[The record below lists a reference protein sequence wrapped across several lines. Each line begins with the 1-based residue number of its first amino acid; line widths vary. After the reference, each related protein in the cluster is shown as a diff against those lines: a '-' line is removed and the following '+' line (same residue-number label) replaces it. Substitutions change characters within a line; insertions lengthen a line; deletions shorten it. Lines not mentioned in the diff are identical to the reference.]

1 MDTNYKRICGPLLKD
16 KSSKEKQMDTSL
28 FRGETIAEV
37 VRAGLVESVHSG
49 HLLELDEKGQ
59 VVKSLGSVHIPVY
72 PRSSVK
78 ALQASAMV
86 RAGLKL
92 SAEQLA
98 VVCASHS
105 GSEEHFTVIRS
116 ILSAHKLDE
125 SAFRNPTDFPL
136 GEKERR
142 AWGDKA
148 PTQLAQNC
156 SGKHAGMLATC
167 VVNGWDTNNYTDPTH
182 PLQQLIV
189 EEFETVARE
198 KIQYLTADGCGAPL
212 FALSMAGLAQGIHTI
227 TISNDPVHQEVVSAC
242 RSNPLMIAGEGRLTT
257 RLMRAVPGLFM
268 KEGAEGVEV
277 LSMPDGRTLVIKCAD
292 GSWRPMGPIITATFK
307 RWGVEAP
314 DENVYVYGG
323 GKVVGQ
329 VEAR

>member
-1 MDTNYKRICGPLLKD
+1 
-16 KSSKEKQMDTSL
+16 MDTSI

-49 HLLELDEKGQ
+49 HLVELDAQGQ
-59 VVKSLGSVHIPVY
+59 IIKSLGSIHAPIY

-92 SAEQLA
+92 KPEQLA

-105 GSEEHFTVIRS
+105 GSEEHFKVILS
-116 ILSAHKLDE
+116 ILADHGLDE
-125 SAFRNPTDFPL
+125 SAFRNAVDTPL
-136 GEKERR
+136 GEPERR
-142 AWGDKA
+142 AWGDK
-148 PTQLAQNC
+148 PKTQLAQNC
-156 SGKHAGMLATC
+156 SGKHSGMLATC
-167 VVNGWDTNNYTDPTH
+167 VVNGWDTNTYTDPDH
-182 PLQQLIV
+182 PLQKLIV
-189 EEFETVARE
+189 EEFEVLARE
-198 KIQYLTADGCGAPL
+198 KVQYLTADGCGAPL
-212 FALSMAGLAQGIHTI
+212 FALSLSGLAQAIHTI
-227 TISNDPVHQEVVSAC
+227 TVSTDPVYQEVVNAC
-242 RSNPLMIAGEGRLTT
+242 RANPLMIAGEGRLTT
-257 RLMRAVPGLFM
+257 RLMEAVPGLFM

-292 GSWRPMGPIITATFK
+292 GSWRPMGPIITATFE

-314 DENVYVYGG
+314 DENVYIYGG

-329 VEAR
+329 VVAK

>member
-1 MDTNYKRICGPLLKD
+1 MDN
-16 KSSKEKQMDTSL
+16 SVFE
-28 FRGETIAEV
+28 GEVIAQV
-37 VRAGLVESVHSG
+37 IRAGLVESVHHG
-49 HLLELDEKGQ
+49 HLIELDSSGD
-59 VVKSLGSVHIPVY
+59 VVRTLGSVHAPIY

-78 ALQASAMV
+78 SMQASAMV

-92 SAEQLA
+92 KPEQLA

-105 GSEEHFTVIRS
+105 GSEEHFKVITS
-116 ILSAHKLDE
+116 ILTDHGLDVT
-125 SAFRNPTDFPL
+125 AFRNATDTPL

-142 AWGDKA
+142 AWGETA

-167 VVNGWDTNNYTDPTH
+167 VVNGWDTDNYTSPEH
-182 PLQQLIV
+182 PLQKLIV
-189 EEFETVARE
+189 EEFETLARE
-198 KIQYLTADGCGAPL
+198 KVQFLTADGCGAPL
-212 FALSMAGLAQGIHTI
+212 FALSLTGLARAIHTI
-227 TISNDPVHQEVVSAC
+227 TVSDDPVYQEVVSAC
-242 RSNPLMIAGEGRLTT
+242 RANPLMIAGEGRLTT

-292 GSWRPMGPIITATFK
+292 GSWRPMGPIVTATFK
-307 RWGVEAP
+307 KWGVEAP
-314 DENVYVYGG
+314 DENVYIYGG

-329 VEAR
+329 VEAI

>member
-1 MDTNYKRICGPLLKD
+1 MEASVL
-16 KSSKEKQMDTSL
+16 
-28 FRGETIAEV
+28 RGETIAEV

-49 HLLELDEKGQ
+49 HLVELDAKGQ
-59 VVKSLGSVHIPVY
+59 ITKSLGAIHAPIY

-92 SAEQLA
+92 KPQQLA

-105 GSEEHFTVIRS
+105 GSDEHFKVILS
-116 ILSAHKLDE
+116 ILSDHNLDE
-125 SAFRNPTDFPL
+125 SAFRNATDFPL
-136 GEKERR
+136 GDKERR
-142 AWGDKA
+142 AWGDKPA
-148 PTQLAQNC
+148 TQLAQNC

-167 VVNGWDTNNYTDPTH
+167 VVNGWDTNTYTQPDH
-182 PLQQLIV
+182 PLQKLIV
-189 EEFETVARE
+189 EEFETLARE
-198 KIQYLTADGCGAPL
+198 KVQYLTADGCGAPL
-212 FALSMAGLAQGIHTI
+212 FALSLAGLAQAIHTI
-227 TISNDPVHQEVVSAC
+227 TVSPDPVYQEVVSAC
-242 RSNPLMIAGEGRLTT
+242 RANPLMIAGEGRLTT
-257 RLMRAVPGLFM
+257 RLMKAVPGLFM

-292 GSWRPMGPIITATFK
+292 GSWRPMGPIITATFE

-314 DENVYVYGG
+314 DENTYIYGG

-329 VEAR
+329 VVAK

>member
-1 MDTNYKRICGPLLKD
+1 MD
-16 KSSKEKQMDTSL
+16 SSI
-28 FRGETIAEV
+28 FRGETLAEV
-37 VRAGLVESVHSG
+37 TRAGLVESVHSG
-49 HLLELDEKGQ
+49 HLLELDSSGNI
-59 VVKSLGSVHIPVY
+59 VKSIGSVHAPIY

-92 SAEQLA
+92 TPEQLA

-105 GSEEHFTVIRS
+105 GSEEHFRVITS
-116 ILSAHKLDE
+116 ILSDHKLDE
-125 SAFRNPTDFPL
+125 SNFRNAVDTPL
-136 GEKERR
+136 GEPERR
-142 AWGDKA
+142 AWGDK
-148 PTQLAQNC
+148 PKTQLAQNC

-167 VVNGWDTNNYTDPTH
+167 VVNGWDTNTYTDPDH
-182 PLQQLIV
+182 PLQKLIV
-189 EEFETVARE
+189 SEFETLARE
-198 KIQYLTADGCGAPL
+198 KIQFLTADGCGAPL
-212 FALSMAGLAQGIHTI
+212 FALTLVGLAQSIHAI
-227 TISNDPVHQEVVSAC
+227 TVSRDPVHQEVVSAC
-242 RSNPLMIAGEGRLTT
+242 RTNPLMIAGEGRLTT

-292 GSWRPMGPIITATFK
+292 GSWRPMGPIITATFE

-323 GKVVGQ
+323 GKIVGKIE
-329 VEAR
+329 VK

>member
-1 MDTNYKRICGPLLKD
+1 MTD
-16 KSSKEKQMDTSL
+16 SSL

-37 VRAGLVESVHSG
+37 VRAGLIESVHSG
-49 HLLELDEKGQ
+49 HLLELDSSGQ
-59 VVKSLGSVHIPVY
+59 VVKSIGSVHIPVY

-78 ALQASAMV
+78 SLQAAAMV

-92 SAEQLA
+92 KPEQLA

-105 GSEEHFTVIRS
+105 GSEEHFRVITS
-116 ILSAHKLDE
+116 ILADHGLDE
-125 SAFRNPTDFPL
+125 SALRNAVDYPL
-136 GEKERR
+136 GEPERR
-142 AWGDKA
+142 AWGDKEK
-148 PTQLAQNC
+148 TQLAQNC
-156 SGKHAGMLATC
+156 SGKHSGMLATC
-167 VVNGWDTNNYTDPTH
+167 VVNGWDTNTYTDPDH
-182 PLQQLIV
+182 PLQKLIV
-189 EEFETVARE
+189 AEFETLARE
-198 KIQYLTADGCGAPL
+198 KVQYLTADGCGAPL
-212 FALSMAGLAQGIHTI
+212 FALSIAGLAQAIHTI
-227 TISNDPVHQEVVSAC
+227 TVSDDPVYQEVVSAC
-242 RSNPLMIAGEGRLTT
+242 RANPLMIAGEGRLTT

-314 DENVYVYGG
+314 DESVYVYGG

-329 VEAR
+329 IEAK

>member
-1 MDTNYKRICGPLLKD
+1 
-16 KSSKEKQMDTSL
+16 MDTSV

-49 HLLELDEKGQ
+49 HLIELDSSGS
-59 VVKSLGSVHIPVY
+59 VVKSLGSVHAPVY

-78 ALQASAMV
+78 SLQASAMV

-92 SAEQLA
+92 KPEQLA

-105 GSEEHFTVIRS
+105 GSEEHFRVIRS
-116 ILSAHKLDE
+116 ILKDHGLDE
-125 SAFRNPTDFPL
+125 SALRNAVDYPL
-136 GEKERR
+136 GEPERR
-142 AWGDKA
+142 AWGDKEK
-148 PTQLAQNC
+148 TQLAQNC

-167 VVNGWDTNNYTDPTH
+167 VVNGWDTNTYTDPQH
-182 PLQQLIV
+182 PLQKLIV
-189 EEFETVARE
+189 QEFETLARE
-198 KIQYLTADGCGAPL
+198 KVQYLTADGCGAPL
-212 FALSMAGLAQGIHTI
+212 FALSIAGLAQAIHTI
-227 TISNDPVHQEVVSAC
+227 TVSTDPVYQEVVSAC
-242 RSNPLMIAGEGRLTT
+242 RANPLMIAGEGRLTT

-314 DENVYVYGG
+314 DENVYIYGG

-329 VEAR
+329 IEAK

>member
-1 MDTNYKRICGPLLKD
+1 V
-16 KSSKEKQMDTSL
+16 DTSV
-28 FRGETIAEV
+28 FHGDTIAEV

-49 HLLELDEKGQ
+49 HLVELNESGQ
-59 VVKSLGSVHIPVY
+59 IIKSLGSIHVPIY

-92 SAEQLA
+92 KPEQLA

-105 GSEEHFTVIRS
+105 GSEEHFKVIRS
-116 ILSAHKLDE
+116 ILSDHKLDE
-125 SAFRNPTDFPL
+125 SAFRNATDTPL

-167 VVNGWDTNNYTDPTH
+167 VVNDWDTNTYTDPNH
-182 PLQQLIV
+182 PLQQLII
-189 EEFETVARE
+189 EEFETLARE
-198 KIQYLTADGCGAPL
+198 KVQYLTADGCGAPL
-212 FALSMAGLAQGIHTI
+212 FALSLSGLAQAIHRI
-227 TISNDPVHQEVVSAC
+227 TISTDPVHQEVVSAC
-242 RSNPLMIAGEGRLTT
+242 RANPLMIAGEGRLTT
-257 RLMRAVPGLFM
+257 RLMKAVPGLFM

-329 VEAR
+329 VVAQ

>member
-1 MDTNYKRICGPLLKD
+1 MN
-16 KSSKEKQMDTSL
+16 TSL

-37 VRAGLVESVHSG
+37 IRAGLVESVHSG
-49 HLLELDEKGQ
+49 HLIELDQSGQ
-59 VVKSLGSVHIPVY
+59 VVKTIGSVHIPVY

-78 ALQASAMV
+78 SLQASAMV

-92 SAEQLA
+92 TPEQLA

-105 GSEEHFTVIRS
+105 GSEEHFRVIRS
-116 ILSAHKLDE
+116 ILSDHGLFE
-125 SAFRNPTDFPL
+125 SAFRNAVDYPL
-136 GEKERR
+136 GEPERR
-142 AWGDKA
+142 AWGDKDK
-148 PTQLAQNC
+148 TQLAQNC

-167 VVNGWDTNNYTDPTH
+167 VVNGWDTETYTNPNH
-182 PLQQLIV
+182 PLQKLIV
-189 EEFETVARE
+189 AEFETLARE
-198 KIQYLTADGCGAPL
+198 KVQYLTADGCGAPL
-212 FALSMAGLAQGIHTI
+212 FALTIAGLAQAIHTI
-227 TISNDPVHQEVVSAC
+227 TVSDDPIYQEIVTAC

-307 RWGVEAP
+307 RWGVDAP
-314 DENVYVYGG
+314 DENVYIYGG

-329 VEAR
+329 IEAK

>member
-1 MDTNYKRICGPLLKD
+1 MDA
-16 KSSKEKQMDTSL
+16 SV
-28 FRGETIAEV
+28 FRGDTIAEV

-49 HLLELDEKGQ
+49 HLVELNESGQ
-59 VVKSLGSVHIPVY
+59 IIKSLGSIHVPIY
-72 PRSSVK
+72 LRSSVK
-78 ALQASAMV
+78 SLQASAMV

-92 SAEQLA
+92 KPEQLA

-105 GSEEHFTVIRS
+105 GSEEHFKVIRS
-116 ILSAHKLDE
+116 ILADHKLDE
-125 SAFRNPTDFPL
+125 SAFRNATDTPL

-142 AWGDKA
+142 TWGDKA

-167 VVNGWDTNNYTDPTH
+167 VVNGWDTNTYTDPNH
-182 PLQQLIV
+182 PLQQLIIS
-189 EEFETVARE
+189 EFETLARE
-198 KIQYLTADGCGAPL
+198 KVQYLTADGCGAPL
-212 FALSMAGLAQGIHTI
+212 FALSLAGLAQAIHTI
-227 TISNDPVHQEVVSAC
+227 TISTDPVHQEVVNAC
-242 RSNPLMIAGEGRLTT
+242 RANPLMIAGEGRLTT

-329 VEAR
+329 VVAQ

>member
-1 MDTNYKRICGPLLKD
+1 MDA
-16 KSSKEKQMDTSL
+16 SL

-49 HLLELDEKGQ
+49 HLIELDENGS
-59 VVKSLGSVHIPVY
+59 VVKSLGSVHIPIY

-78 ALQASAMV
+78 SLQASAMV

-105 GSEEHFTVIRS
+105 GSEEHFRVIRS
-116 ILSAHKLDE
+116 ILTDHNLDE
-125 SAFRNPTDFPL
+125 SAFRNAVDTPL
-136 GEKERR
+136 GEPERR
-142 AWGDKA
+142 AWGNK
-148 PTQLAQNC
+148 PGTQLAQNC

-167 VVNGWDTNNYTDPTH
+167 VVNGWNIETYADPNH
-182 PLQQLIV
+182 PLQKLIV
-189 EEFETVARE
+189 AEFETLARE
-198 KIQYLTADGCGAPL
+198 KVQYLTADGCGAPL
-212 FALSMAGLAQGIHTI
+212 FALTLAGLAQAIHTI
-227 TISNDPVHQEVVSAC
+227 TVSSDPVHQEIVSAC
-242 RSNPLMIAGEGRLTT
+242 RANPLMIAGEGRLTT

-277 LSMPDGRTLVIKCAD
+277 LSMPNGRTLVIKCAD

-314 DENVYVYGG
+314 DENVYIYGG

-329 VEAR
+329 VEAK

>member
-1 MDTNYKRICGPLLKD
+1 MDA
-16 KSSKEKQMDTSL
+16 SV
-28 FRGETIAEV
+28 FRGDTIAEV

-49 HLLELDEKGQ
+49 HLVELNESGQ
-59 VVKSLGSVHIPVY
+59 IIKSLGSIHVPIY

-92 SAEQLA
+92 KPEQLA

-105 GSEEHFTVIRS
+105 GSEEHFKVIRS
-116 ILSAHKLDE
+116 ILADHKLDE
-125 SAFRNPTDFPL
+125 SAFRNATDTPL

-167 VVNGWDTNNYTDPTH
+167 VVNGWDRNTYTDPNH
-182 PLQQLIV
+182 PLQRLIIS
-189 EEFETVARE
+189 EFETLARE
-198 KIQYLTADGCGAPL
+198 KVQYLTADGCGAPL
-212 FALSMAGLAQGIHTI
+212 FALSLAGLAQAIHTI
-227 TISNDPVHQEVVSAC
+227 TISTDPVHQEVVNAC
-242 RSNPLMIAGEGRLTT
+242 RANPLMIAGEGRLTT

-292 GSWRPMGPIITATFK
+292 GSWRPIGPIITATFK

-329 VEAR
+329 VVAQ